1 MDNDI
6 SSNDISSN
14 DISSNDISSNENHT
28 NEYINKITM
37 ELLMS
42 KPNYTKYLES
52 NDPKNIENKILY
64 KNEVLKYKTV
74 IKCIFE
80 EEINNISSDFT
91 GRSREIKD
99 AFDDFVKECVK
110 YIKMTEI
117 KYENPLNHANC
128 DDDETIFN
136 NCDDIEEKIKNIKAS
151 SSEFR
156 IDSDDDEEYSNKQS
170 NSLWGG
176 DVIKYDMKM
185 LARRKR

>member
-1 MDNDI
+1 MDNEIHTNDI
-6 SSNDISSN
+6 SRNEIHT
-14 DISSNDISSNENHT
+14 NDISSNEIYI

-42 KPNYTKYLES
+42 KPNYSKYLES
-52 NDPKNIENKILY
+52 NDPKTNENKILY
-64 KNEVLKYKTV
+64 KNEVVKYKKV

-80 EEINNISSDFT
+80 EEINNISSDLV
-91 GRSREIKD
+91 GRSREMKD
-99 AFDDFVKECVK
+99 AFENFMKECVK

-117 KYENPLNHANC
+117 KYENPLNLANY

-136 NCDDIEEKIKNIKAS
+136 NCDEIEEKIKNIKAS
-151 SSEFR
+151 SDFV
-156 IDSDDDEEYSNKQS
+156 IDSDDDEDIPNKQS

-185 LARRKR
+185 LSRRKR